1 MKVQNLQP
9 ADVELNEVRWEV
21 FEDDPDLYAGLINCA
36 RYTSDGLSGEVYL
49 NYSASGSNNPPV
61 PGASGTLKVT
71 LNGVTREMK
80 LNWEDLYVNRDDEDL
95 ISAIDYGGQTVY
107 VNQGEEALLFAK

>member
-61 PGASGTLKVT
+61 PGASGHLE
-71 LNGVTREMK
+71 GDPEWRHPG
-80 LNWEDLYVNRDDEDL
+80 DEAEL
-95 ISAIDYGGQTVY
+95 GGSVCQS
-107 VNQGEEALLFAK
+107 